1 MTNETKAKVEILPSV
16 QVKSTASEGVMITD
30 ATGRNILIKKPK
42 PLDGLDFK
50 LALGNNALNTVYLIE
65 VSHLQYVAEI
75 DGEPVN
81 VPKTDLQLRS
91 LYQRLGDDGNAAAQ
105 KAVIDQ
111 FFSDDADAA
120 KETEV
125 KNS

>member
-1 MTNETKAKVEILPSV
+1 MTNETKAKIEILPSA
-16 QVKSTASEGVMITD
+16 QVKPAASEGVMITD
-30 ATGRNILIKKPK
+30 ATGRTILIKKPK

-50 LALGNNALNTVYLIE
+50 LALGANHTNTLYLVE

-81 VPKTDLQLRS
+81 VPKTELQLRS
-91 LYQRLGDDGNAAAQ
+91 MYQRLGDDGNAAAQ
-105 KAVIDQ
+105 KAVIEL
-111 FFSDDADAA
+111 FFTEGAEAA
-120 KETEV
+120 KEDEV

>member
-1 MTNETKAKVEILPSV
+1 MTNEKAKIEILPSAV
-16 QVKSTASEGVMITD
+16 VKNSAATRITVTD
-30 ATGRNILIKKPK
+30 ESGRIFTIKKPK

-50 LALGNNALNTVYLIE
+50 LALGANHTNTLYLVE

-81 VPKTDLQLRS
+81 VPKTELQLRS
-91 LYQRLGDDGNAAAQ
+91 LYQRLGDDGNSTVQ
-105 KAVIDQ
+105 KAVIEN
-111 FFSDDADAA
+111 FFSEEAEKAKDA
-120 KETEV
+120 EV